1 MTWPLSLHLK
11 TSVIGGMG
19 DNIYFVWL
27 IRWYQKVFLEGQGHP
42 FFNPLINYPQGWN
55 LSTTETALASAQ
67 ALYRRHR
74 RGCGCPARSIGLVIR
89 QFI

>member
-1 MTWPLSLHLK
+1 MKNILNKLELLWVFLGFSAGSVLITWPLCLHLK

-42 FFNPLINYPQGWN
+42 FFNPLMNYPQGWN
-55 LSTTETALASAQ
+55 LSTTETA
-67 ALYRRHR
+67 
-74 RGCGCPARSIGLVIR
+74 
-89 QFI
+89 